1 MEAYTYI
8 VYCIPTNQ
16 YYYGVRWGN
25 KISPEKDLWIKY
37 FTSSKL
43 VKQLISKY
51 GKDSFKTSIRKVFAS
66 REEAVSWEELVL
78 KRLKVLKNPSLWL
91 NRCVSKAI
99 RYDIHPRKGL
109 SHSES
114 TKNKIANS
122 LQGRTLNADV
132 KLKMSIARKGKNINV
147 PIGSRPHVGIA
158 NSKRT
163 PEQKAKFQEACI
175 NAHSKTYKLLSPF
188 KEEIVVVNLSKFAR
202 ENSFDASSLLKYKK
216 AKDWILLEKVSC

>member
-1 MEAYTYI
+1 MEAYTY
-8 VYCIPTNQ
+8 VVFCIPTNQ

-25 KISPEKDLWIKY
+25 KISPKEDLWIKY

-43 VKQLISKY
+43 VKQLISEH
-51 GKDSFKTSIRKVFAS
+51 GVDSFKTSVRKVFS
-66 REEAVSWEELVL
+66 SKDEAISWEESVL

-91 NRCVSKAI
+91 NRCISKAI

-109 SHSES
+109 SQSES
-114 TKNKIANS
+114 TKVKIANT
-122 LQGRTLNADV
+122 LQGRTLDADV
-132 KLKMSIARKGKNINV
+132 KLKMSIARKGKSINV

-163 PEQKAKFQEACI
+163 SQQKAKFQEACV

-188 KEEIVVVNLSKFAR
+188 KEEIVVVNLAKFAR
-202 ENSFDASSLLKYKK
+202 ENDFDASSILKYKK
-216 AKDWILLEKVSC
+216 AKGWFLLEKVAC

>member
-8 VYCIPTNQ
+8 VFCIPTNQ

-25 KISPEKDLWIKY
+25 KVSPEKDLWIKY

-51 GKDSFKTSIRKVFAS
+51 GKDSFKTSVRKIFVS
-66 REEAVSWEELVL
+66 KEEAISWEESVL

-91 NRCVSKAI
+91 NRCISKAI
-99 RYDIHPRKGL
+99 RYDIHPRKDS

-114 TKNKIANS
+114 TKSKIANA
-122 LQGRTLNADV
+122 LQGRTLNNDV
-132 KLKMSIARKGKNINV
+132 KLKMSIARKGKSINV

-163 PEQKAKFQEACI
+163 PEQKAKFQEACV